1 MVRILNK
8 IVLNFEIMVEVFKTN
23 VQKETDTN
31 YIIAII
37 NRQFPNYKVN
47 FDLEDCD
54 KILRVEGVDLEVDN
68 IIDYVNC
75 LGYICVKLE

>member
-1 MVRILNK
+1 
-8 IVLNFEIMVEVFKTN
+8 MVEVFKTN
-23 VQKETDTN
+23 VQKETEKN

-37 NRQFPNYKVN
+37 QSQFPDYKVN

-54 KILRVEGVDLEVDN
+54 KILRVEGAHIELKN

-75 LGYICVKLE
+75 LGYICIQLE

>member
-1 MVRILNK
+1 
-8 IVLNFEIMVEVFKTN
+8 MVEVFKTN
-23 VQKETDTN
+23 VQKETETN
-31 YIIAII
+31 YIVAVIQ
-37 NRQFPNYKVN
+37 RQFPAYKIN

-54 KILRVEGVDLEVDN
+54 KILRVEGVDLQSNN

>member
-1 MVRILNK
+1 MVPILNK
-8 IVLNFEIMVEVFKTN
+8 IVLKFEIMVEVFKTN

-37 NRQFPNYKVN
+37 NREFPTYKVN

-54 KILRVEGVDLEVDN
+54 KILRVEGVDIEVNN

-75 LGYICVKLE
+75 LGYICVPLE

>member
-1 MVRILNK
+1 
-8 IVLNFEIMVEVFKTN
+8 MVEVFKTN

-31 YIIAII
+31 YIIAVIK
-37 NRQFPNYKVN
+37 RQFPMYKVN

-54 KILRVEGVDLEVDN
+54 KILRVEGVDLQWRN

-75 LGYICVKLE
+75 LGYICVKLD